1 MAEKLTNEEM
11 SGQLTKQEKVV
22 SLFKFIGELNK
33 LKQKVILRVSEYPW
47 WKPIAAFPE
56 DPDNIKIYYR
66 DRVEN
71 EESDEINNV
80 LLSVHRPEFQ
90 QCPEPESEFEEWLEA
105 GWDNY
110 RNEVK
115 VKEFFLYPLD
125 QMNFSEQELEEHS
138 QRIDEENKTY
148 KELFSDSA
156 ERVSAYTTWMGK
168 RDIWAE
174 KQKVLARTRNF
185 FSELYKICVDLDRD
199 AETLEL
205 VVADGFIRD
214 RLNPQIDHPLLTR
227 RVKIRHDSVENT
239 IYIEDSDVETELYT
253 VMFQSMENVNLASI
267 NHLRDDLHQNDYHPL
282 DRNDLPVFLKMFI
295 HQLSSE
301 SVYSETGVPENWQ
314 KKERLLLYRNPCYI
328 LRKRMDGALKAIE
341 QIVEHVNETGE
352 VPDPIGDI
360 VSGGKIDIPE
370 DTEEPSIEE
379 QLAAVGGESVD
390 ILLSKEAN
398 KEQLEIARRIERY
411 NAVLVQGPPGT
422 GKTHTIANLMG
433 HFLAQGKSV
442 LVTSHT
448 QKALSV
454 LKEKVAPG
462 LQSLCVSVLDDSNVD
477 MEKSIDGITSYMAQT
492 TSFEVKKEMESLG
505 QERKEIINELAAVRK
520 KLFATINQEC
530 NCIVY
535 NGESVSPSAAAAYVQ
550 KNSEHLS
557 YIPGKVHLHEPLP
570 LTFAELTE
578 LYQSNGII
586 SLQDESEFEHDI
598 PNPTDIMSPE
608 TFEQMTTFLYE
619 YEQEYNK
626 AHSMEIRENH
636 LQRESMER
644 QISGLQKKLER
655 KESREM
661 ELELRQLQEQLEETP
676 ELKPVRFFADD
687 CSSEALTSL
696 MAANN
701 GVFSVIS
708 TEGGIFDIMAG
719 RYSNKSNIDVWLKG
733 HCGDAIYV
741 DRMTRE
747 AECIMHPALSAIL
760 SIQPSV
766 LDEIMSNTTMTGRGL
781 IARFLYA
788 SPPSRIGSRVFR
800 TQPIPPEVTAA
811 YRSLIFRLMA
821 LPIGGDAQ
829 TVHLSEKAFDLMAD
843 YFQEHEKF
851 LVGEGQAISDWAS
864 KYIGAVLRIAGLL
877 HCADMED
884 DKAEVTASTMSKAI
898 QIGKYFLA
906 HSTYAYS
913 MMGTDLTI
921 QKAKFV
927 LAKLKKKNVSVIKR
941 SELFQMCRGKF
952 FKKTEEIFPTLELLE
967 GHGYIRLEEPERQ
980 SVGRP
985 ADVKIIVNPTA

>member
-1 MAEKLTNEEM
+1 MTALPDSIIQNGLFCCWKYEERNGRKTKVPYQPETGLGAKSNDPSSFVPYKTAVQASGYDGIGIGIFNGICAIDLDNCVSDSGYYTQTAAEIVALMHSYTEYSPSGNGLHILFSAKGFQYDTKRFYIMNHQAGIEVYVAGATNKYVTVTGNHCEDYEYGDRTQELQVLLDKFM
-11 SGQLTKQEKVV
+11 RRPEIGSENAINAKNSDLSMEQLLQLAKNSKN
-22 SLFKFIGELNK
+22 G
-33 LKQKVILRVSEYPW
+33 
-47 WKPIAAFPE
+47 AAFTALWNGSLEGYSSPSE
-56 DPDNIKIYYR
+56 ADLALCSHLAFWTGRDAAKMDAMFRQSGLMRGKWDRQQSGTTYGAITIQKAIEHCREIYTPKAESAPLFQPLVPLTPQWSDLPAFPVDALPDVIR
-66 DRVEN
+66 
-71 EESDEINNV
+71 
-80 LLSVHRPEFQ
+80 
-90 QCPEPESEFEEWLEA
+90 
-105 GWDNY
+105 NY
-110 RNEVK
+110 VSA
-115 VKEFFLYPLD
+115 VA
-125 QMNFSEQELEEHS
+125 EHS
-138 QRIDEENKTY
+138 QT
-148 KELFSDSA
+148 
-156 ERVSAYTTWMGK
+156 
-168 RDIWAE
+168 
-174 KQKVLARTRNF
+174 
-185 FSELYKICVDLDRD
+185 
-199 AETLEL
+199 
-205 VVADGFIRD
+205 
-214 RLNPQIDHPLLTR
+214 
-227 RVKIRHDSVENT
+227 
-239 IYIEDSDVETELYT
+239 
-253 VMFQSMENVNLASI
+253 
-267 NHLRDDLHQNDYHPL
+267 
-282 DRNDLPVFLKMFI
+282 
-295 HQLSSE
+295 
-301 SVYSETGVPENWQ
+301 
-314 KKERLLLYRNPCYI
+314 
-328 LRKRMDGALKAIE
+328 
-341 QIVEHVNETGE
+341 
-352 VPDPIGDI
+352 
-360 VSGGKIDIPE
+360 
-370 DTEEPSIEE
+370 
-379 QLAAVGGESVD
+379 
-390 ILLSKEAN
+390 
-398 KEQLEIARRIERY
+398 
-411 NAVLVQGPPGT
+411 
-422 GKTHTIANLMG
+422 
-433 HFLAQGKSV
+433 
-442 LVTSHT
+442 
-448 QKALSV
+448 
-454 LKEKVAPG
+454 APG
-462 LQSLCVSVLDDSNVD
+462 
-477 MEKSIDGITSYMAQT
+477 
-492 TSFEVKKEMESLG
+492 
-505 QERKEIINELAAVRK
+505 ERKS
-520 KLFATINQEC
+520 
-530 NCIVY
+530 
-535 NGESVSPSAAAAYVQ
+535 SVMR
-550 KNSEHLS
+550 
-557 YIPGKVHLHEPLP
+557 
-570 LTFAELTE
+570 
-578 LYQSNGII
+578 
-586 SLQDESEFEHDI
+586 D
-598 PNPTDIMSPE
+598 
-608 TFEQMTTFLYE
+608 MTTFLYE

-626 AHSMEIRENH
+626 AHSTEIRENH
-636 LQRESMER
+636 LQRESLER

-760 SIQPSV
+760 SIQPCV

-800 TQPIPPEVTAA
+800 TQPIPPEVIAA

-884 DKAEVTASTMSKAI
+884 EKAEVTASTMSKAI

>member
-1 MAEKLTNEEM
+1 MTALPDSIIQNGLFCCWKYEE
-11 SGQLTKQEKVV
+11 
-22 SLFKFIGELNK
+22 
-33 LKQKVILRVSEYPW
+33 
-47 WKPIAAFPE
+47 
-56 DPDNIKIYYR
+56 
-66 DRVEN
+66 
-71 EESDEINNV
+71 
-80 LLSVHRPEFQ
+80 
-90 QCPEPESEFEEWLEA
+90 
-105 GWDNY
+105 
-110 RNEVK
+110 RNERKTK
-115 VKEFFLYPLD
+115 VPYQPQTGLGAKSNDPSSFVPYKTAVQASGYDGIGIGIFNGICAIDLD
-125 QMNFSEQELEEHS
+125 NCVSDSGYYTQTAAEIVALMHS
-138 QRIDEENKTY
+138 YTEYSPSGNGLHI
-148 KELFSDSA
+148 LFSA
-156 ERVSAYTTWMGK
+156 K
-168 RDIWAE
+168 RFQYDTKRFYIMNHQAAPDMAAVISLG
-174 KQKVLARTRNF
+174 VLATC
-185 FSELYKICVDLDRD
+185 LQGKYKI
-199 AETLEL
+199 EGTPGYFE
-205 VVADGFIRD
+205 
-214 RLNPQIDHPLLTR
+214 PL
-227 RVKIRHDSVENT
+227 S
-239 IYIEDSDVETELYT
+239 LYT
-253 VMFQSMENVNLASI
+253 VV
-267 NHLRDDLHQNDYHPL
+267 
-282 DRNDLPVFLKMFI
+282 
-295 HQLSSE
+295 
-301 SVYSETGVPENWQ
+301 
-314 KKERLLLYRNPCYI
+314 
-328 LRKRMDGALKAIE
+328 
-341 QIVEHVNETGE
+341 
-352 VPDPIGDI
+352 
-360 VSGGKIDIPE
+360 
-370 DTEEPSIEE
+370 
-379 QLAAVGGESVD
+379 
-390 ILLSKEAN
+390 
-398 KEQLEIARRIERY
+398 IA
-411 NAVLVQGPPGT
+411 
-422 GKTHTIANLMG
+422 
-433 HFLAQGKSV
+433 
-442 LVTSHT
+442 
-448 QKALSV
+448 
-454 LKEKVAPG
+454 APG
-462 LQSLCVSVLDDSNVD
+462 
-477 MEKSIDGITSYMAQT
+477 
-492 TSFEVKKEMESLG
+492 
-505 QERKEIINELAAVRK
+505 ERKS
-520 KLFATINQEC
+520 
-530 NCIVY
+530 
-535 NGESVSPSAAAAYVQ
+535 SVMR
-550 KNSEHLS
+550 
-557 YIPGKVHLHEPLP
+557 
-570 LTFAELTE
+570 
-578 LYQSNGII
+578 
-586 SLQDESEFEHDI
+586 D
-598 PNPTDIMSPE
+598 
-608 TFEQMTTFLYE
+608 MTTFLYE

-636 LQRESMER
+636 LQRESLER

-661 ELELRQLQEQLEETP
+661 ELELQQLQEQLEETP

-696 MAANN
+696 MASNN

-821 LPIGGDAQ
+821 LPIDGDAH
-829 TVHLSEKAFDLMAD
+829 TVRLSEKAFDLMAD

-913 MMGTDLTI
+913 MMGTDLAI

-927 LAKLKKKNVSVIKR
+927 LAKLKKKNVSAIKR

-985 ADVKIIVNPTA
+985 ADVKIIVNPAA